1 MAEVSMEL
9 LVARQPI
16 FDAQMRVFG
25 YEMLFRSSS
34 LNEFDGTEGNTATA
48 RVISA
53 VFDLRRRIS

>member
-1 MAEVSMEL
+1 MEL

-34 LNEFDGTEGNTATA
+34 
-48 RVISA
+48 
-53 VFDLRRRIS
+53 

>member
-1 MAEVSMEL
+1 MEL

-34 LNEFDGTEGNTATA
+34 LNEFDGTEENAATA
-48 RVISA
+48 QVISA
-53 VFDLRRRIS
+53 VSARRRRIS

>member
-25 YEMLFRSSS
+25 Y
-34 LNEFDGTEGNTATA
+34 A
-48 RVISA
+48 RVA
-53 VFDLRRRIS
+53 